1 MNEKIL
7 AFTDRSFFYKTHYG
21 AAYLGNALEYLHDMV
36 DNSVDLIMTSPPF
49 ALRRKKEY
57 GNVGADEYIEWFMP
71 FAAEFQRIL
80 KPEGSFVLDIG
91 GSWNPGEPTRS
102 LYHYE
107 LLVALCRRL
116 HFHLAQE
123 FFWYN
128 PARLPTPAEWVTV
141 RRVRVKDAVNTV
153 WWLSKT
159 PHPKANNRKVL
170 REYSDS
176 MRDLL
181 VRGYKAKLR
190 PSGHD
195 ISDKFQRDNGG
206 AIPPNLI
213 ELSNTESNSY
223 YLTAC
228 RQADI
233 KPHPARFP
241 VALPEFFI
249 KFLTDPQD
257 LVLDPFGGSNSTGE
271 AAERLQRCW
280 ITFELIPEY
289 LEGSKFRFH
298 EVLETQTLWAGVL
311 FEEQAEYT
319 VDPNLELIDA
329 TEELAED
336 VTAEDTGEEDV
347 TSRQDIAS
355 FRGAA
360 GNLDETLTWQ
370 EVQEMAYE
378 DRLEENREAH

>member
-1 MNEKIL
+1 MIEKIL
-7 AFTDRSFFYKTHYG
+7 PFTDRTFSYKTHYG
-21 AAYLGNALEYLHDMV
+21 AAYLGDALGYLHDMA

-57 GNVGADEYIEWFMP
+57 GNVSADEYIEWFIP
-71 FAAEFQRIL
+71 FATEFHRIL

-116 HFHLAQE
+116 HFYLAQE

-159 PHPKANNRKVL
+159 PHPKANNRNVL

-206 AIPPNLI
+206 SIPPNLI

-223 YLTAC
+223 YMTAC

-249 KFLTDPQD
+249 KFLTDPHD
-257 LVLDPFGGSNSTGE
+257 LVVDPFGGSNSTGE
-271 AAERLQRCW
+271 AAERLQRYW
-280 ITFELIPEY
+280 ITLELVPEY
-289 LEGSKFRFH
+289 LEGSKFRFR
-298 EVLETQTLWAGVL
+298 EVLEAQTLWTGVI
-311 FEEQAEYT
+311 FEKHVDYT
-319 VDPNLELIDA
+319 IDPKLELLDA
-329 TEELAED
+329 TEEVVED
-336 VTAEDTGEEDV
+336 AALDDVQEEDM
-347 TSRQDIAS
+347 AS
-355 FRGAA
+355 K
-360 GNLDETLTWQ
+360 
-370 EVQEMAYE
+370 
-378 DRLEENREAH
+378 

>member
-1 MNEKIL
+1 MSEKL
-7 AFTDRSFFYKTHYG
+7 FMFKDHPFFYKTYYG
-21 AAYLGNALEYLHDMV
+21 AAYLGDALEYLHEMAE
-36 DNSVDLIMTSPPF
+36 NSVDLIMTSPPF

-57 GNVGADEYIEWFMP
+57 GNVTADEYIEWFMP
-71 FAAEFQRIL
+71 FATEFYRIL
-80 KPEGSFVLDIG
+80 KPEGSFVVDIG

-159 PHPKANNRKVL
+159 PHPKANNRNVL

-176 MRDLL
+176 MRELL
-181 VRGYKAKLR
+181 VRGYKPKLR

-206 AIPPNLI
+206 SIPPNLI

-228 RQADI
+228 RQANI

-249 KFLTDPQD
+249 KFLTDPHD
-257 LVLDPFGGSNSTGE
+257 LVVDPFGGSNSTGE
-271 AAERLQRCW
+271 AAEAQQRYW
-280 ITFELIPEY
+280 ITFELVPEY
-289 LEGSKFRFH
+289 LEGSKFRFP
-298 EVLETQTLWAGVL
+298 ELQQTQTLWAGVTL
-311 FEEQAEYT
+311 ERPTEYIL
-319 VDPNLELIDA
+319 DPKLELIDA
-329 TEELAED
+329 TENFSDDPSLEKVQD
-336 VTAEDTGEEDV
+336 SSI
-347 TSRQDIAS
+347 TSL
-355 FRGAA
+355 RGAA
-360 GNLDETLTWQ
+360 GTLNKSLSWQ
-370 EVQEMAYE
+370 EIEDIAQE
-378 DRLEENREAH
+378 DRLDN